1 MLSNIAH
8 NGTPIDLLPSWD
20 TVQPTYPARLPIFS
34 GSYPRGGVPGEGFSP
49 GYPRAPIEQPIPGN
63 PGFTE
68 GPGNGLP
75 GARQVP
81 QEPYNPPTGS
91 GAGTASSNPPP
102 NNPVATTNPTTSS
115 TSGDP
120 FANALLGLLAQN
132 AQGSGGASSGV
143 GLLPNLAPTT
153 TTTAN
158 GNPVTTGIVVV
169 LIVALSVGGYFLWEH
184 YKGKIAKKE
193 GDPQSTPTREEE
205 E

>member
-68 GPGNGLP
+68 GGPGSRVTQPVGRAAPSEPGGGPGLP
-75 GARQVP
+75 VRQII
-81 QEPYNPPTGS
+81 
-91 GAGTASSNPPP
+91 PP
-102 NNPVATTNPTTSS
+102 NNPGATTNPSSSS

-132 AQGSGGASSGV
+132 AQGSGGAGSGV